1 MNESSWIILSA
12 QPSRMKL
19 SFFQTNEIE
28 LRCDGTKLQLTDRV
42 FMPYDCHASERDG
55 SKTRVHQVEPLHIMD
70 TANSTNI
77 LSASFTLFFRR
88 LLMNLSTCTCHDDGS
103 KQITRYNYESSA
115 LVYIFQRSTTT
126 RFNFVEESQKHVYI
140 QKYVFFTRP
149 LVSSSVRSLYL
160 SRRYYDA

>member
-28 LRCDGTKLQLTDRV
+28 LRCDGTKLQTFQLTDRV

-88 LLMNLSTCTCHDDGS
+88 LLMNLSTCTYHDDG
-103 KQITRYNYESSA
+103 
-115 LVYIFQRSTTT
+115 
-126 RFNFVEESQKHVYI
+126 
-140 QKYVFFTRP
+140 
-149 LVSSSVRSLYL
+149 
-160 SRRYYDA
+160 